1 MSSTKRPCPI
11 FRPAEPVK
19 KNRKNKV
26 INEKWSKMQRDADIC
41 LGRVQDIMEEQ
52 RARIEYLEARNSEL
66 VEENIRLKQQGA
78 KLNHQ
83 QVYKEATKALDSGFC
98 TDSARQSLFETFS
111 SLIDFPLDINKTFSL
126 DDNVKMDSGIYPL
139 TNDQDLVCSSKCDIS
154 LDKNPKKEDIV
165 IKSDKSTKSSSLD
178 LNSSLPNNE
187 STKSSSLDVNSSM
200 PTNESSLH
208 VKSSLPT
215 NESTKSSSLDVNSSL
230 PTNGK
235 TKLSSL
241 DVKSRL
247 PTNLLNSDLILHGG
261 LQNFGTDTTDDSS
274 NGRGLPGSS
283 ETTSFLEK
291 MQQERRFEFNP
302 MLAATKQK
310 SAGSNLKLETPK
322 PEAKVKPYECQ
333 YCHSRFTRSNNL
345 RRHERS
351 RCPANPNKTKS

>member
-1 MSSTKRPCPI
+1 
-11 FRPAEPVK
+11 
-19 KNRKNKV
+19 
-26 INEKWSKMQRDADIC
+26 
-41 LGRVQDIMEEQ
+41 
-52 RARIEYLEARNSEL
+52 
-66 VEENIRLKQQGA
+66 
-78 KLNHQ
+78 
-83 QVYKEATKALDSGFC
+83 
-98 TDSARQSLFETFS
+98 
-111 SLIDFPLDINKTFSL
+111 
-126 DDNVKMDSGIYPL
+126 MDSGINPL

-178 LNSSLPNNE
+178 LNSSLAN
-187 STKSSSLDVNSSM
+187 
-200 PTNESSLH
+200 
-208 VKSSLPT
+208 

-235 TKLSSL
+235 TILSSL